1 MLPLLT
7 NDQTHRVT
15 RMTKDGFIT
24 TAFVVFAAIQGPYK
38 RKLDSDTVLSYILG
52 VAIVLAIVT
61 VCFDI
66 TVWRP

>member
-38 RKLDSDTVLSYILG
+38 RQLDMDSVMSYVLGMTI
-52 VAIVLAIVT
+52 VAAVVVL
-61 VCFDI
+61 CLDI